1 MKLFQLGRILGKP
14 GYTGVIDAGFMPQE
28 MSVAASEPL
37 TLGRRADRV
46 PLSSSQSR
54 RVQGRTESGR
64 RGRLRPARRHHPRS
78 RYAPVEARTPSQFR
92 ESADSFAST
101 GTILQPR
108 CTILAVS
115 GPIIFGENNI
125 VEENVIIVNRH
136 KQPMLIGDFNLFEVG
151 SRTCNPLFLQTD
163 PPETGSPDQDD
174 KQAGVESPSVGSHN
188 VFGIRS
194 RVLPSVSVGSHCVVG
209 AGCLVQA
216 DPFAAMSAD
225 HPSTLT
231 SESTGDVAS
240 ESGDVPS
247 NSATEPES
255 AATRPPATPST
266 APPTTSD
273 SLADYTHVFGSENRQ
288 RKATSEG
295 GGQAKALFAKHWEYL
310 RDTLPR
316 YHKLKMF

>member
-1 MKLFQLGRILGKP
+1 
-14 GYTGVIDAGFMPQE
+14 
-28 MSVAASEPL
+28 
-37 TLGRRADRV
+37 
-46 PLSSSQSR
+46 
-54 RVQGRTESGR
+54 
-64 RGRLRPARRHHPRS
+64 
-78 RYAPVEARTPSQFR
+78 
-92 ESADSFAST
+92 
-101 GTILQPR
+101 
-108 CTILAVS
+108 
-115 GPIIFGENNI
+115 
-125 VEENVIIVNRH
+125 
-136 KQPMLIGDFNLFEVG
+136 MLIGDFNLFEVG

-216 DPFAAMSAD
+216 DPFLAMGAADASSIVTPEPTRD
-225 HPSTLT
+225 
-231 SESTGDVAS
+231 GIVAS

-255 AATRPPATPST
+255 AASQPPATPST
-266 APPTTSD
+266 APSTSD

-288 RKATSEG
+288 RESTSEG
-295 GGQAKALFAKHWEYL
+295 DSQAKALFAKHWEYL